1 MQVRERITRIEGD
14 LTAAERKLSAAL
26 LLDYP
31 FTGLDTIQALADKT
45 QTSSPTISRFVTK
58 LGFNGYQD
66 FQRHLIAELKE
77 GKHSPLDLHRG
88 DRPRVGGF
96 LEDFIARASHIVAAS
111 TTSISE
117 AQFNRVTDLLAD
129 PRRGLHVI
137 GGRISDSLALYLTRH
152 MRQMRSGVS
161 HLPADPETWPEHLL
175 GMKSRDVLF
184 IVDFRRY
191 QPILCDL
198 ARRASEGP
206 APRIVLMTDKWLSP
220 VSRHANEVV
229 ALPIESGTVWDSYC
243 GALALVE
250 AKVTRIAEDNWERT
264 RKRLEAW
271 DAMRLHNEDDV
282 ND

>member
-1 MQVRERITRIEGD
+1 MQVRERITRIENE

-31 FTGLDTIQALADKT
+31 FTGLDTIQALAEKT

-66 FQRHLIAELKE
+66 FQRHLIEELKE
-77 GKHSPLDLHRG
+77 GKRSPLDLHRG
-88 DRPRVGGF
+88 DRPRFGGF
-96 LEDFIARASHIVAAS
+96 LEDFIARAGRVVTESA
-111 TTSISE
+111 TSISE
-117 AQFNRVTDLLAD
+117 AQFNRVTDMLAD
-129 PRRGLHVI
+129 PKRGLHVI

-161 HLPADPETWPEHLL
+161 HLPADPEIWPEHLL
-175 GMKSRDVLF
+175 GLRSRDILF
-184 IVDFRRY
+184 IIDFRRY

-206 APRIVLMTDKWLSP
+206 GPRIVLMTDKWLSP
-220 VSRHANEVV
+220 VSKYANEVV
-229 ALPIESGTVWDSYC
+229 ATPIESGTVWDSYA
-243 GALALVE
+243 GALVLIE
-250 AKVTRIAEDNWERT
+250 AMVTKIAEDNWDRT
-264 RKRLEAW
+264 RRRLEAW
-271 DAMRLHNEDDV
+271 DAMRLDNEDME